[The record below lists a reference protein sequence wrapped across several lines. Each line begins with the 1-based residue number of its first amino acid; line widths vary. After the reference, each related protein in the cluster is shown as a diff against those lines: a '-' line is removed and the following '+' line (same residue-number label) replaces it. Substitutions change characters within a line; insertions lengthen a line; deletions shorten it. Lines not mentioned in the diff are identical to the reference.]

1 MCHGFWTSPHRSIR
15 SPKNS
20 PQKIILADCG
30 SDRAVPSPG
39 HVCTPALRICILT
52 ALVRGV
58 RPPSPDRRLIVSIH
72 DVSPA
77 FAEPIERLAEMIGAI
92 LGGPRFA
99 MLVVPDH
106 WGSAPLDRT
115 PAFARRLR
123 EWADAGVEM
132 FLHGWFH
139 RDTSA
144 HRGPSATMKARYMT
158 AGEGEFLG
166 LSADE
171 AECRMRAGR
180 EMVEQ
185 AIGGPVAGFIAPAWL
200 YGPGARSAL
209 KACDFALAEDHFR
222 VWRPANDAVVA
233 RGPVVTWASRS
244 PARTASSLAVAAAAR
259 TLPDWLPT
267 LRVAVHPGDVTKES
281 LMTSIDRTIRC
292 LAGRRTVAR
301 YADLL
306 PGAAMSEGEGRHED
320 R

>member
-1 MCHGFWTSPHRSIR
+1 M
-15 SPKNS
+15 N
-20 PQKIILADCG
+20 
-30 SDRAVPSPG
+30 
-39 HVCTPALRICILT
+39 
-52 ALVRGV
+52 ALVTAV
-58 RPPSPDRRLIVSIH
+58 RAPSPDRRLIVSIH

-77 FAEPIERLAEMIGAI
+77 FAEPVERLAEMIGGI
-92 LGGPRFA
+92 IGGPRFA

-106 WGSAPLDRT
+106 WGAAPLDRA

-123 EWADAGVEM
+123 QWADAGVEM

-144 HRGPSATMKARYMT
+144 HRSTGASLKARYMT

-166 LSADE
+166 LGADE
-171 AECRMRAGR
+171 AEHRMRAGR
-180 EMVEQ
+180 ELVEQ
-185 AIGGPVAGFIAPAWL
+185 AIGRPVAGFIAPAWL
-200 YGPGARSAL
+200 YGPGAMAAL

-222 VWRPANDAVVA
+222 VWRPATDGIVA

-292 LAGRRTVAR
+292 LADRRTVAR

-306 PGAAMSEGEGRHED
+306 PEGEGRHED